1 MIVPS
6 EAERA
11 AIAHFG
17 LGKALQVF
25 PQLFFPPL
33 SFLFLHLLIT
43 ISFQLRD
50 GLDPAM

>member
-1 MIVPS
+1 MVIPS

-17 LGKALQVF
+17 LGKALRFF
-25 PQLFFPPL
+25 PQLFFLSL

-43 ISFQLRD
+43 ISFQFKD